1 MMYKLNLTQSL
12 VPTQTDDVVYEITV
26 GGLLRKTATA
36 HGHKTGLVEVGM
48 TGEIGR
54 SYTYDQ
60 LLTQSETLALA
71 LSSRYAPGERICI
84 WAPNIPEW
92 LLMEYACSLAGLTLV
107 TANPSFQ
114 EKELRYVLAQS
125 GAVALF
131 HINEYR
137 GNPMAE
143 IADRATADRA
153 TAGSGT
159 IREVVDMED
168 EAAMW
173 RHGDRSPE
181 LPIVHPG
188 DPAQIQY
195 TSGTTGFPKGAV
207 LTHRGLVN
215 NARYY
220 AGRLQTTDETVWAN
234 IMPMFHTS
242 GCGMVSL
249 GCLQAGCKM
258 LLFKLFD
265 PDIVLDLTEHE
276 KVTTILGVP
285 TMMVGLVEA
294 QATRPRDVSSLT
306 MLSSGGSMVA
316 PELVRNLC
324 DTFNC
329 AFGTLY
335 GQTEASPVIT
345 QHHPT
350 DTLDDI
356 CHTIGQPV
364 PQTAVSIRSV
374 GANEV
379 VPLDTVGEICAKGP
393 CNMIEYNANPA
404 ATASTLDTEGWLHT
418 GDLGAMDA
426 RGYVRITGRVK
437 EMIIRGGENLF
448 PAEIENVLLDH
459 PLVVEVAVVGLP
471 DPKWGEIVACFFR
484 AVENQA
490 GGTQAGGTQVV
501 ETEELHRHCRKHLS
515 PIKTPVVWRQVEAFP
530 LTGSGKI
537 QKFALRESYLAEN
550 K

>member
-1 MMYKLNLTQSL
+1 MYNLSL
-12 VPTQTDDVVYEITV
+12 TTSLIPAQTDDTVREITV
-26 GGLLRKTATA
+26 GGLLRETAAAHAQKTA
-36 HGHKTGLVEVGM
+36 LVEVGM

-54 SYTYDQ
+54 SYSYDQ
-60 LLTQSETLALA
+60 LLGQAESLALA
-71 LSSRYAPGERICI
+71 LSTRYAQGERICV

-92 LLMEYACSLAGLTLV
+92 LLMEYACALAGLTLV

-114 EKELRYVLAQS
+114 AKELRYVLEQS
-125 GAVALF
+125 GSAALF
-131 HINEYR
+131 YIKEYR

-143 IADRATADRA
+143 IAARATTGNSA
-153 TAGSGT
+153 
-159 IREVVDMED
+159 IRELVDMED
-168 EAAMW
+168 MAAMW
-173 RHGDRSPE
+173 QHGEDSAE
-181 LPIVHPG
+181 LPTVHPS

-220 AGRLQTTDETVWAN
+220 AGRLQTTEKTVWAN

-265 PDIVLDLTEHE
+265 PTAVLRLVESE
-276 KVTTILGVP
+276 RVTTILGVP
-285 TMMVGLVEA
+285 TMMVGLLEA
-294 QATRPRDVSSLT
+294 QAQQPGDVSSIT

-316 PELVRNLC
+316 PELVRNLRS
-324 DTFNC
+324 TFNC
-329 AFGTLY
+329 DFGTLY

-350 DTLDDI
+350 DSLDDI

-379 VPLDTVGEICAKGP
+379 VPLNTVGEICAKGP
-393 CNMIEYNANPA
+393 CNMLGYNANPEATA
-404 ATASTLDTEGWLHT
+404 ATLDAEGWLHT

-448 PAEIENVLLDH
+448 PAEIENVLLEH

-471 DPKWGEIVACFFR
+471 DPKWGEIVACFYR
-484 AVENQA
+484 TDGDQAVA
-490 GGTQAGGTQVV
+490 PDM
-501 ETEELHRHCRKHLS
+501 LHRHCREHLS
-515 PIKTPVVWRQVEAFP
+515 PIKTPVVWRQVEEFP

-537 QKFALRESYLAEN
+537 QKFQIRDRFLAGLYR
-550 K
+550 